1 MPKVVCVTS
10 DKQRITVDVA
20 IMSHSHTF
28 AMMYRNSGMD
38 KKNADFP
45 CEFPVEAE
53 ARVFRKI
60 VEWCKEHNGHPDPV
74 IQLHEDGRRKCFHFN
89 DFEKKFLLDCS
100 AEELS
105 EIVTLSK
112 VLDVRTLY
120 HYGSQAVSIFLQKAV
135 KSRKPQRIRKTIL
148 ALGIDSSM
156 FDQVISSRQA

>member
-10 DKQRITVDVA
+10 DKQRIAVDVD

-60 VEWCKEHNGHPDPV
+60 VEWCKEHKGQPDPV
-74 IQLHEDGRRKCFHFN
+74 IEMREDGRRKRFRFN

-100 AEELS
+100 VEELS
-105 EIVTLSK
+105 ELIPPAK
-112 VLDVRTLY
+112 ALDIRTLY
-120 HYGSQAVSIFLQKAV
+120 CYGGQAAAIFLEKAR
-135 KSRKPQRIRKTIL
+135 KSGKPQRNIRTVH
-148 ALGIDSSM
+148 ALNGGPL
-156 FDQVISSRQA
+156 